1 MRRADCAPLAGS
13 RRREYLGDWEGLPG
27 AAHLPEEEQDFGR
40 ELRRRLLAYGLEH
53 CLTASQREAVD
64 LCIIRGMSA
73 VRAAKLLGV
82 APCTISR
89 RLSRALGRLRALA
102 APTARTWGP

>member
-27 AAHLPEEEQDFGR
+27 AACLPEEEQDFGR
-40 ELRRRLLAYGLEH
+40 ELRRRLEH

-64 LCIIRGMSA
+64 LCLIRGMSA
-73 VRAAKLLGV
+73 VQAAKLLGV

-89 RLSRALGRLRALA
+89 RLSRALGRLRSLA
-102 APTARTWGP
+102 APARPWGP